1 MTLIMTLIINIV
13 INVMILTNSA
23 LVKALSSSRILSADW
38 LRPVVLLPTTLTT
51 WKLSSSR

>member
-1 MTLIMTLIINIV
+1 MLIILNMLMMMKV
-13 INVMILTNSA
+13 TSSA

-51 WKLSSSR
+51 